1 MEAINQDLRAVGYRT
16 ASMTVVSIVLS
27 KTSSQH
33 FLTSVGIKT
42 PQPSNSSTSNESELR
57 EQLAAKTRDAVQGEL
72 DELRKK
78 SEKVDERLLRQQN
91 ELEEYKKLVEQN
103 REEME
108 ENRLLLRQ
116 ILNLQAP
123 RSSAGP
129 PT

>member
-1 MEAINQDLRAVGYRT
+1 METINQDLRDAGYTT
-16 ASMTVVSIVLS
+16 AGMTVVSTVLS

-33 FLTSVGIKT
+33 FLKSVAFKT

-57 EQLAAKTRDAVQGEL
+57 EQLAAEARAAVQDEL

-78 SEKVDERLLRQQN
+78 SEEADERLLRQQN
-91 ELEEYKKLVEQN
+91 ELEEYKKLAEQN
-103 REEME
+103 RKETE